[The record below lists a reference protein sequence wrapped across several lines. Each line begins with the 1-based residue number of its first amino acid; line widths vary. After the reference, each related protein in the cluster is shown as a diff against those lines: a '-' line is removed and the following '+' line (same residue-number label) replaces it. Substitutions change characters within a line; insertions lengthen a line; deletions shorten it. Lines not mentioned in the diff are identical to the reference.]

1 MGKFIAGTIKISTSI
16 GLLAGVFIIGSPVIA
31 TKAEAS
37 SKSRAYC
44 AARASNRVEFKKWAR
59 KGRGHAALYISA
71 NGEAC
76 GHYNNQ
82 RSKAEAERKSKAKC
96 LKNAKTFRNRN
107 PKCRRVFSQ

>member
-1 MGKFIAGTIKISTSI
+1 MNKFIARTIKISASI
-16 GLLAGVFIIGSPVIA
+16 GLFAGVFTIGNSVIS
-31 TKAEAS
+31 TEAEAS

-44 AARASNRVEFKKWAR
+44 AARAGNRAEFKKWAR

-82 RSKAEAERKSKAKC
+82 KSKAEAERKSKAKC